1 LPRRG
6 RRDSLHQRSLGGLPT
21 RQAATHF
28 PENWNPQSDPY
39 GRFEKI
45 RPYGPP
51 GATGLLGRERILDVA
66 YNALIRSE
74 REKLKLPGIARA
86 GEFPFVLLCIAGD
99 QYMVSM
105 KDGRLLDPIL
115 FNECIGDLLFVEKE
129 MRLCSGEYLSGKPVN
144 LLSGLP
150 RISSKS
156 RIIGKSM

>member
-1 LPRRG
+1 
-6 RRDSLHQRSLGGLPT
+6 
-21 RQAATHF
+21 
-28 PENWNPQSDPY
+28 
-39 GRFEKI
+39 
-45 RPYGPP
+45 
-51 GATGLLGRERILDVA
+51 
-66 YNALIRSE
+66 
-74 REKLKLPGIARA
+74 
-86 GEFPFVLLCIAGD
+86 
-99 QYMVSM
+99 MVSM